1 MFASLEKDA
10 HDIPDKD
17 ALIFLDS
24 KISYSELNSASNRF
38 ASALLDIGVKKG
50 DRVALLMP
58 NMPQF
63 VMAAYGIWKIGAV
76 AVPHNPLYTD
86 PELKYQLNN
95 SGCKVIVSLDLQAD
109 RIINLRKDTD
119 LQHIIVAHI
128 RDYLGF
134 PKKQLLSLVARDKHK
149 KISKSK
155 NVYEWMDLQK
165 QYSDNN
171 IGRDIDIQSLCL
183 LMYTG
188 GTTGVSKGVMLT
200 HKNFNNMA
208 QIFTSW
214 FTPLHKGDVVEIG
227 SIPFFHVY
235 GLGACMITCVE
246 MGWTDVL
253 IPRPEAEVIMEAIH
267 KYKARFI
274 PTVPTIFYGIMNH
287 PKLHKYNLTSIDVC
301 LSGAAP
307 LPAEIMDKFESLT
320 GTRITEFYG
329 MTEMSAGATGN
340 PVGEGAVTKV
350 GSVGV
355 PLPETDMKI
364 VDLENGT
371 SEVPSGEHGEIIFK
385 GPQVT
390 QGYYQMPEETAQAMK
405 NGWLYTG
412 DIGKMDED
420 GYLYVIDRKKDM
432 IIASGYNIYPRDIDE
447 VLFAHPKIAQA
458 CAIGIPDKYRGET
471 VKAFIVLKP
480 GQEMK
485 AEEVIEYCKTKLAA
499 YKVPKIVE
507 FIDEL
512 PNSSAG
518 KILRKELRAMELEK
532 QKG

>member
-1 MFASLEKDA
+1 
-10 HDIPDKD
+10 
-17 ALIFLDS
+17 
-24 KISYSELNSASNRF
+24 
-38 ASALLDIGVKKG
+38 
-50 DRVALLMP
+50 
-58 NMPQF
+58 
-63 VMAAYGIWKIGAV
+63 
-76 AVPHNPLYTD
+76 
-86 PELKYQLNN
+86 
-95 SGCKVIVSLDLQAD
+95 
-109 RIINLRKDTD
+109 
-119 LQHIIVAHI
+119 
-128 RDYLGF
+128 
-134 PKKQLLSLVARDKHK
+134 
-149 KISKSK
+149 
-155 NVYEWMDLQK
+155 
-165 QYSDNN
+165 
-171 IGRDIDIQSLCL
+171 
-183 LMYTG
+183 
-188 GTTGVSKGVMLT
+188 
-200 HKNFNNMA
+200 
-208 QIFTSW
+208 
-214 FTPLHKGDVVEIG
+214 
-227 SIPFFHVY
+227 
-235 GLGACMITCVE
+235 
-246 MGWTDVL
+246 
-253 IPRPEAEVIMEAIH
+253 MEAIH

-287 PKLHKYNLTSIDVC
+287 PKLHKYNLTSIDVF

-307 LPAEIMDKFESLT
+307 LPAEIMDKFESLM

-371 SEVPSGEHGEIIFK
+371 NEVPSGEPGEIIFN

-390 QGYYQMPEETAQAMK
+390 QGYYQMPEETAQAIK

-485 AEEVIEYCKTKLAA
+485 TEEVIEYCKTKLAA

-512 PNSSAG
+512 PSSSAG